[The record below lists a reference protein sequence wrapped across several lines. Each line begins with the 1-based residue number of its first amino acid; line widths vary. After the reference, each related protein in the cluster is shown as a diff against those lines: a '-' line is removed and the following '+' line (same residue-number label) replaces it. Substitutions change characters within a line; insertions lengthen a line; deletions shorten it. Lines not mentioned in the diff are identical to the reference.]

1 MTATGH
7 ALVGV
12 LIAGKFNNPALVVP
26 ISFAS
31 HYICDLLPH
40 WDSGTYWRKK
50 SQIRFFLEA
59 AVDVVVSIILSYF
72 VFRYLLGNTNYT
84 LMFLA
89 IFAAQLPDWLSAPYL
104 FMHIKVPFTTAF
116 YKFGSRLNNKLDKP
130 WGIVTQVAL
139 VVLLYVFLYKVF

>member
-7 ALVGV
+7 AIVGV
-12 LIAGKFNNPALVVP
+12 LIAGKLHNPLLVVP
-26 ISFAS
+26 VAFAS

-50 SQIRFFLEA
+50 SKQRFFLEA
-59 AVDVVVSIILSYF
+59 AADVVISVIVSYF
-72 VFRYLLGNTNYT
+72 IFTYLLKEDNY
-84 LMFLA
+84 LIMFLA
-89 IFAAQLPDWLSAPYL
+89 IFSAQLPDWLSAPHFFL
-104 FMHIKVPFTTAF
+104 HMKVPFADDF
-116 YKFGSRLNNKLDKP
+116 YKIGSKLNNKLDKP